1 MADNGVITAK
11 QNVINKGVAKEN
23 DISIAKGALS
33 GAVLAPALTPI
44 ITSILPAAYAAQAVT
59 NKAQM
64 DALSKLQEAYYD
76 SNGNMV
82 DAVNSLDPITSNLIS
97 SLGYTDTQL
106 EELCAASRA
115 NT

>member
-1 MADNGVITAK
+1 
-11 QNVINKGVAKEN
+11 
-23 DISIAKGALS
+23 
-33 GAVLAPALTPI
+33 
-44 ITSILPAAYAAQAVT
+44 
-59 NKAQM
+59 
-64 DALSKLQEAYYD
+64 
-76 SNGNMV
+76 MV